1 MPSLCS
7 LLCCWNVQLH
17 HKIHPYILFI
27 LEPLDSEVSP
37 LNSQIS
43 LTVYWE
49 TLTLLEKHFDKI
61 NFGEL
66 QQEALKHLFN
76 GVVLYNACIYS

>member
-1 MPSLCS
+1 M
-7 LLCCWNVQLH
+7 LLDLQLH

-27 LEPLDSEVSP
+27 LAIELLDSEVSP

-49 TLTLLEKHFDKI
+49 TLTLLEKHFDEI

-66 QQEALKHLFN
+66 QQEALKHLFII
-76 GVVLYNACIYS
+76 VLFYTMLAYIVN

>member
-1 MPSLCS
+1 MPSPCS
-7 LLCCWNVQLH
+7 LLCCWICKNTQLH
-17 HKIHPYILFI
+17 HKIHPYILE
-27 LEPLDSEVSP
+27 LLDSEVSP

-43 LTVYWE
+43 LTVCWE
-49 TLTLLEKHFDKI
+49 TLTLLEKHFDEI

-76 GVVLYNACIYS
+76 SVVLYNACIYS